1 MSKISLRLT
10 IFGASIAVIAGLVAS
25 MAGAAAA
32 ATTCTFTMN
41 AKTKTMSLV
50 ADCTTD
56 TTIFVPDGW
65 TLDGKGYTIT
75 AVDGLRGR
83 STARSSRTRHHDE
96 RQEPQDRGGGHR
108 PNNCVASSTA
118 SPS

>member
-32 ATTCTFTMN
+32 ATHTTCTFTTN
-41 AKTKTMSLV
+41 DKTKTVALV

-56 TTIFVPDGW
+56 TTIGVANGCRRSTATSF
-65 TLDGKGYTIT
+65 TIT
-75 AVDGLRGR
+75 ASTSLGGVT
-83 STARSSRTRHHDE
+83 TARSSRT
-96 RQEPQDRGGGHR
+96 PA
-108 PNNCVASSTA
+108 P
-118 SPS
+118 